1 MKHNIL
7 QAFQQAPWRTQIQKI
22 GLILTVLVIFA
33 LIAGIYLSITANSY
47 EVGVA
52 VQSDEIDI
60 NNMKQEIENLKTIIG
75 EFSSTEVM
83 AKRAKDLGYEQPD
96 PTTFVYMLIPGYRG
110 RQLGILKSLPPSPE
124 KPILIRPE
132 YKVSLWEWMFQ
143 SALALSENAGAY
155 AK

>member
-1 MKHNIL
+1 MRQNFL
-7 QAFQQAPWRTQIQKI
+7 QAFQQAPWRIQLQKI

-33 LIAGIYLSITANSY
+33 LISGIYLSITASSY
-47 EVGVA
+47 KVGVA

-60 NNMKQEIENLKTIIG
+60 NNMKQEIENLKTMIA
-75 EFSSTEVM
+75 ESSSAEVM

-96 PTTFVYMLIPGYRG
+96 PKTFVYMIIPGYRG
-110 RQLGILKSLPPSPE
+110 RQLGVLKSMPPSPE

-143 SALALSENAGAY
+143 SALALSENAGTY